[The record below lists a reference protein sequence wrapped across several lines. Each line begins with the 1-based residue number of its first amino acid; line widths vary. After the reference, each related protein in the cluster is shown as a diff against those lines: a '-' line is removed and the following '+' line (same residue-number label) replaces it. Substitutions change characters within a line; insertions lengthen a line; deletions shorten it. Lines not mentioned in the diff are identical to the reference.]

1 MARRQAKKAATGK
14 PRGEQ
19 AEPFFRPFSGLK
31 PKKPK
36 AEPAGASAP
45 GAAGAKEAPA
55 SKANAAAAPPKA
67 PKKPAPIEPPRLAPG
82 EEAVAPIDP
91 HTFAIYMSGVK
102 ALEDRATR
110 IPKTASR
117 LERADRGLAPVAD
130 ADATARD
137 RMRSLVVEG
146 LRFETLDD
154 GDRIEGRRLDV
165 DPRELRRLRRAQY
178 AIDGKLD
185 LHGMGVEEGR
195 RAVEAFV
202 KKRALDGDKVVVIV
216 HGKGS
221 HSPRQNAV
229 LRGEIGAWLSQGRSS
244 RYIRAFATTPED
256 EGGAGA
262 VLVMLTR

>member
-1 MARRQAKKAATGK
+1 MATKRAKKAAKAKSRVK
-14 PRGEQ
+14 P
-19 AEPFFRPFSGLK
+19 APPFFRPFSDLK
-31 PKKPK
+31 PKKDKPK
-36 AEPAGASAP
+36 AEPSSPAGKAP
-45 GAAGAKEAPA
+45 
-55 SKANAAAAPPKA
+55 AAPPAPAAAKGSKSSGTARSPKA
-67 PKKPAPIEPPRLAPG
+67 SPQEAPEG
-82 EEAVAPIDP
+82 PIDP
-91 HTFAIYMSGVK
+91 ETFAIYMTGVK

-117 LERADRGLAPVAD
+117 IERAPRGLTPAVDLD
-130 ADATARD
+130 AAARD
-137 RMRSLVVEG
+137 RMRSLVAEG
-146 LRFETLDD
+146 LRFETVDD
-154 GDRIEGRRLDV
+154 GDRIEGRRLDI

-185 LHGMGVEEGR
+185 LHGMAVEPAR

-202 KKRALDGDKVVVIV
+202 KKRAVDGDKVVVIV

-244 RYIRAFATTPED
+244 RYIRAFATAPED

-262 VLVMLTR
+262 VLVLLGK